1 MFQYFFQNKPKTRPN
16 QNTHSK
22 PAKMSAEDFLLKWND
37 HHKLFFAGAD
47 EILSNQEFTDVTLS
61 AGDKIF
67 KAHKFVLSICSPYF
81 QGLFRKLGPE
91 KHVIFLKDISAGHL
105 ELLLQY
111 MYRGEIKVRETEL
124 VTVLNVAQSLEVR
137 GLTDNSETNKHEPE
151 VGRATRR
158 VTPPPPPP
166 PSHSQSQ
173 SGAKRPGLSSFA
185 SPAAPVVK
193 QETGGQTVI
202 DVEQV
207 GLVFIT
213 FPSSS
218 FFSGSEHGARGP
230 GRLSGPVRRS
240 DLLRADEHGGRGGEL
255 RGLRGV

>member
-1 MFQYFFQNKPKTRPN
+1 MEVNIYITFFLSRAEKTAPEN
-16 QNTHSK
+16 HIKTQ
-22 PAKMSAEDFLLKWND
+22 KMTTEDFLLKWND
-37 HHKLFFAGAD
+37 HHKLFFAGAE
-47 EILSNQEFTDVTLS
+47 EILGNQEFTDVTLS

-91 KHVIFLKDISAGHL
+91 KHVIFLKDISADHL

-137 GLTDNSETNKHEPE
+137 GLTDNSETNKCPPE
-151 VGRATRR
+151 VGRTARR
-158 VTPPPPPP
+158 VTPPVPPPP
-166 PSHSQSQ
+166 ARSHSQSGVKRA
-173 SGAKRPGLSSFA
+173 GASFT

-193 QETGGQTVI
+193 QEAGGQTVI

-207 GLVFIT
+207 RLI
-213 FPSSS
+213 
-218 FFSGSEHGARGP
+218 FF
-230 GRLSGPVRRS
+230 
-240 DLLRADEHGGRGGEL
+240 
-255 RGLRGV
+255 

>member
-1 MFQYFFQNKPKTRPN
+1 
-16 QNTHSK
+16 
-22 PAKMSAEDFLLKWND
+22 MSTDDFLLKWND

-47 EILSNQEFTDVTLS
+47 EILTNQEFTDVTLS

-91 KHVIFLKDISAGHL
+91 KHVIFLKDISAAHL

-137 GLTDNSETNKHEPE
+137 GLTDNSETNKHQTE
-151 VGRATRR
+151 VGRADRR
-158 VTPPPPPP
+158 ASPPPPPP
-166 PSHSQSQ
+166 RPSHSHSQ
-173 SGAKRPGLSSFA
+173 SGAKRAGHISYA
-185 SPAAPVVK
+185 SPAGPVVK
-193 QETGGQTVI
+193 QETAGQTVI

-207 GLVFIT
+207 
-213 FPSSS
+213 
-218 FFSGSEHGARGP
+218 
-230 GRLSGPVRRS
+230 RLIV
-240 DLLRADEHGGRGGEL
+240 LEL
-255 RGLRGV
+255 R

>member
-1 MFQYFFQNKPKTRPN
+1 
-16 QNTHSK
+16 
-22 PAKMSAEDFLLKWND
+22 MSTEDFLLKWND

-47 EILSNQEFTDVTLS
+47 EILTNQEFTDVTLS

-91 KHVIFLKDISAGHL
+91 KHVIFLKDISAAHL

-137 GLTDNSETNKHEPE
+137 GLTDNSETNKHQPE
-151 VGRATRR
+151 VGRADRR
-158 VTPPPPPP
+158 ASPPPPR
-166 PSHSQSQ
+166 PSHSHSQ
-173 SGAKRPGLSSFA
+173 SGAKRAGHISFA

-193 QETGGQTVI
+193 QETAGQTVI

-207 GLVFIT
+207 RLIVLEL
-213 FPSSS
+213 PSH
-218 FFSGSEHGARGP
+218 FH
-230 GRLSGPVRRS
+230 
-240 DLLRADEHGGRGGEL
+240 
-255 RGLRGV
+255 